1 MNITNKLIK
10 VENGVISW
18 IGRRGLVTRLIL
30 SFVLALPLVVLDTAL
45 SLFCT
50 IITDD
55 VSC

>member
-1 MNITNKLIK
+1 MNIINKLIK

-18 IGRRGLVTRLIL
+18 IGRRELVTRLIL
-30 SFVLALPLVVLDTAL
+30 SCVLDLPLVILDTVL

-50 IITDD
+50 IFTDD

>member
-1 MNITNKLIK
+1 MNIINKLIK

-18 IGRRGLVTRLIL
+18 VGRRELVTRLIL
-30 SFVLALPLVVLDTAL
+30 SCVLALPLVILDTAL

-55 VSC
+55 ISC